1 MQEGSL
7 DPGLCW
13 STDSLCQQRDQAL
26 LFQCSHRP
34 DSAIFNYF
42 SLRKHL
48 IEAIS
53 RPYFYYSNEIRG
65 TNHTAEADSEPPF
78 SPFAQEQNENKDVK
92 NGAPAFRKT
101 RFLAN
106 LRWRSVGGVAVQSQ
120 PALAVRC
127 SVNRAGC
134 RRDPPAGEGEGAP
147 CPWPISQF
155 TDQAEKRKVISVMS
169 FGWKSCLFHFRKIL
183 KTGRVSKLERKTVS
197 RLKRP
202 VLLRFEISV

>member
-1 MQEGSL
+1 MQEGRL

-65 TNHTAEADSEPPF
+65 TNHTAEADLEPPF

-134 RRDPPAGEGEGAP
+134 RRDP
-147 CPWPISQF
+147 
-155 TDQAEKRKVISVMS
+155 R
-169 FGWKSCLFHFRKIL
+169 R
-183 KTGRVSKLERKTVS
+183 GREREPHAHDRFPNSLTK
-197 RLKRP
+197 LKREKSFQSYHLDESP
-202 VLLRFEISV
+202 ACSIFGRFWRQVK